1 MVSSSSAAAAAAGDR
16 GCELRTLDALG
27 GVGGA
32 PGGGDDGWDPSAVE
46 DKVRWRIE
54 EERDGVW
61 ADIEA
66 QVRDAR
72 VAAEG
77 LAAQVRCAAEHA
89 AAAREVRELDGTLL
103 RLRAERVQAVREGA
117 ELRARDGVTR
127 RKIMAL
133 LDLSAPPPPPP
144 AGCGKHPRKVAEDEA
159 AARLSEG
166 IYLEEV
172 CAELRKEMLKRG
184 EESAGSGEAVGG
196 GAAPVATR
204 QAPQHLVVDEAIMC
218 EERKAAVRA
227 AIEQWSQ
234 LLLDDEQAYARR
246 LRAIKQTH
254 AFQRARA
261 RELIEMLGGFD
272 AEEAATCTA
281 LTRFLNETQ
290 GPTQTRGARLRDE
303 VARLELELEEEKQV
317 LCEERSRR
325 EADLE
330 ALRQRVLY
338 KLGEA
343 GYGGGGGGGGGEDG
357 AGGVPRVAA
366 RREAV
371 VGKRQALSAR
381 ARAEEKQAGARRRRL
396 VVLKEKAAA
405 LEAKQRKL
413 SRPHVEALV
422 PLGDVK
428 AIRAAILDAE
438 ERLGVADCTIAKG
451 RMARQARTLA
461 AHTQRIAEPS
471 EGVPEM
477 VF

>member
-1 MVSSSSAAAAAAGDR
+1 MVSTAVAAAACDR
-16 GCELRTLDALG
+16 SCELRTLEAIG
-27 GVGGA
+27 VVGGA
-32 PGGGDDGWDPSAVE
+32 ASSGGGSGSSGDDGWDPSAVE
-46 DKVRWRIE
+46 DKVRWRVE

-61 ADIEA
+61 ADIET

-72 VAAEG
+72 AAAEG

-103 RLRAERVQAVREGA
+103 RLRAERVQAVRESA

-133 LDLSAPPPPPP
+133 LDLSAPPPP
-144 AGCGKHPRKVAEDEA
+144 AGGGGGSGKHPRKVAEDEA
-159 AARLSEG
+159 AARRSEG

-184 EESAGSGEAVGG
+184 EEEGEALGG
-196 GAAPVATR
+196 APVATK
-204 QAPQHLVVDEAIMC
+204 QAPQHLVVDEAVMC

-261 RELIEMLGGFD
+261 RELIETLGEFD

-290 GPTQTRGARLRDE
+290 GPTQARGALLRDE
-303 VARLELELEEEKQV
+303 VSRLELELEEEKQV

-343 GYGGGGGGGGGEDG
+343 GYGGGSGGGGEEG
-357 AGGVPRVAA
+357 AGGVARVAA

-371 VGKRQALSAR
+371 VSKRQALSAR
-381 ARAEEKQAGARRRRL
+381 ARAEEKQA
-396 VVLKEKAAA
+396 VLKEK
-405 LEAKQRKL
+405 
-413 SRPHVEALV
+413 
-422 PLGDVK
+422 
-428 AIRAAILDAE
+428 
-438 ERLGVADCTIAKG
+438 
-451 RMARQARTLA
+451 
-461 AHTQRIAEPS
+461 
-471 EGVPEM
+471 
-477 VF
+477 